1 MLAELHY
8 KSMKCKN
15 YIYMQY
21 LAGGGCKF
29 MILHKASFSLQQRN
43 KLIYYSQVE
52 PIFEKVPPTQIPIKQ
67 VSSWNPIQ
75 LIKELWDQQ

>member
-8 KSMKCKN
+8 KAKECKN

-21 LAGGGCKF
+21 FAGGGYKF

-43 KLIYYSQVE
+43 KFI
-52 PIFEKVPPTQIPIKQ
+52 
-67 VSSWNPIQ
+67 
-75 LIKELWDQQ
+75 